1 MSEKTISSRLSSAMS
16 SSRRKNRNRGVH
28 KIIMVGCGGVGKSA
42 LTIQFMYDEFVADY
56 EPSKVSNYRKK
67 IELDGEKV
75 FIDIVDTAG
84 EEEYAAV
91 RDNLIRTGEGFL
103 CCFSVMDKYS
113 YVWTQ
118 DFREQILRVKG
129 ADSSTAAD
137 IPFLLVGNK
146 CDVDGAERQVSEAEA
161 LQMADKMGVRYVET
175 SAKTRQNLEEVFL
188 GVLRMIKEQKKKH
201 MVLTPQEA
209 NKNDKKKTTKKRRC
223 PYRCACI
230 QVPKCNIL

>member
-1 MSEKTISSRLSSAMS
+1 
-16 SSRRKNRNRGVH
+16 
-28 KIIMVGCGGVGKSA
+28 MVGCGGVGKSA

-67 IELDGEKV
+67 ILLDDEKV

-91 RDNLIRTGEGFL
+91 RDNLIRSGEGFL
-103 CCFSVMDKYS
+103 CIFSVMDKYS

-118 DFREQILRVKG
+118 DFREQVLRVKG
-129 ADSSTAAD
+129 ADATTAKD

-161 LQMADKMGVRYVET
+161 LQMADKMGVRYMET

-188 GVLRMIKEQKKKH
+188 GVLRMIKAEKDKHTVNHSLRDGNEKKKK
-201 MVLTPQEA
+201 E
-209 NKNDKKKTTKKRRC
+209 KKRC
-223 PYRCACI
+223 DCA
-230 QVPKCNIL
+230 PKCAIL